1 MMRERDN
8 TIVELEAARGEIDII
23 STQNGAR
30 SRELWEARGEPVN
43 AAKGRMQRSGRRPQ
57 QLEKRRHSYR
67 RQMRRYISWRKQD
80 DLRRQLETASFVLRG
95 RKSGLGDGIYI
106 YQTI

>member
-8 TIVELEAARGEIDII
+8 TIAELEAARGEIDII

-43 AAKGRMQRSGRRPQ
+43 AARDLEGANAALRTAAATTGEKTA
-57 QLEKRRHSYR
+57 QLSEAN
-67 RQMRRYISWRKQD
+67 
-80 DLRRQLETASFVLRG
+80 EE
-95 RKSGLGDGIYI
+95 IYLMEEAR
-106 YQTI
+106 